1 MTLSRLAALAAGGL
15 LALSAPSAWSA
26 PSAQIAPRAMTA
38 VDLVGLEKLSDPKV
52 SPDGRFV
59 LYSVGRVDWKA
70 NAVQDDLWRVGL
82 DGSDPRRMVEGPA
95 SGAAWAPDG
104 QRFAFV
110 AKRDGDAT
118 RQIYVS
124 PIDGG
129 EPKRL
134 GKVRTSPSSLRW
146 SSDGSAIYF
155 LAAAPDGKA
164 LAKRKREKD
173 DMLSFETPQGRGRL
187 WRITLADGK
196 AEPVIEGEF
205 EVEAFD
211 LSADGKAILY
221 RRAPSDLLD
230 DNPKSELWLKDGK
243 GGDRR
248 LTDNDFQEST
258 PRLSPDGRS
267 VLFLATAENGRYGT
281 VNPNLFVLPAAGG
294 APRELAHGL
303 PYEIED
309 AVWSA
314 DGREIYITATTGVR
328 RELFAIDVKSE
339 AVRPLAR
346 GDHAAGDVTLT
357 RDGKTAVFF
366 KASATSPGEVFRI
379 DPARPA
385 PVQVTHL
392 NDDIATR
399 FRLPRQEAVQWT
411 AADGQALEGLV
422 TYPLDYQPGR
432 RYPLIVQSHGGP
444 RSSDVFNIFAY
455 GRFNPLLAAKGVMT
469 LSVNYRGGTGYG
481 DEFLQGMNAGYFRH
495 ADKDVLS
502 GVDNLIAKG
511 LVDPDRLGVMGW
523 SAGGHM
529 TNRLITVTDRF
540 KAASSGAGAV
550 DWPSMYLTSD
560 TRWQRSEWFVTPPY
574 GSAAR
579 RDLYVDNSP
588 LSQLDKVRTPTLIL
602 AGAEDERVPWTQS
615 VMLHRALKALGVET
629 ELYLAP
635 REPHNFRE
643 LRHRLFQVN
652 VQMDWFSKR
661 VLGQGYDW
669 SAAPDAKDET
679 D

>member
-1 MTLSRLAALAAGGL
+1 M
-15 LALSAPSAWSA
+15 
-26 PSAQIAPRAMTA
+26 
-38 VDLVGLEKLSDPKV
+38 
-52 SPDGRFV
+52 F
-59 LYSVGRVDWKA
+59 
-70 NAVQDDLWRVGL
+70 
-82 DGSDPRRMVEGPA
+82 
-95 SGAAWAPDG
+95 
-104 QRFAFV
+104 
-110 AKRDGDAT
+110 
-118 RQIYVS
+118 
-124 PIDGG
+124 
-129 EPKRL
+129 
-134 GKVRTSPSSLRW
+134 
-146 SSDGSAIYF
+146 
-155 LAAAPDGKA
+155 
-164 LAKRKREKD
+164 
-173 DMLSFETPQGRGRL
+173 
-187 WRITLADGK
+187 
-196 AEPVIEGEF
+196 
-205 EVEAFD
+205 
-211 LSADGKAILY
+211 
-221 RRAPSDLLD
+221 
-230 DNPKSELWLKDGK
+230 
-243 GGDRR
+243 
-248 LTDNDFQEST
+248 FQ
-258 PRLSPDGRS
+258 
-267 VLFLATAENGRYGT
+267 
-281 VNPNLFVLPAAGG
+281 
-294 APRELAHGL
+294 
-303 PYEIED
+303 
-309 AVWSA
+309 
-314 DGREIYITATTGVR
+314 
-328 RELFAIDVKSE
+328 
-339 AVRPLAR
+339 
-346 GDHAAGDVTLT
+346 
-357 RDGKTAVFF
+357 
-366 KASATSPGEVFRI
+366 ASATSPGEVFRL
-379 DPARPA
+379 DPARPS

-392 NDDIATR
+392 NDDVASR
-399 FRLPRQEAVQWT
+399 FRLPRQEAIQWT
-411 AADGQALEGLV
+411 APDGQALEGLV

-502 GVDNLIAKG
+502 GVDTLIAKG
-511 LVDPDRLGVMGW
+511 MVDPDRLGVMGW

-588 LSQLDKVRTPTLIL
+588 LSQLDKVKTPTLIL

-661 VLGQGYDW
+661 VLGQDYDW
-669 SAAPDAKDET
+669 SQAPDAKDET